1 MVCSNEN
8 PLMNYEIEYKYLI
21 KKLPFDIENQN
32 IKKKY
37 IEQIYFKTS
46 DEKNEFLKKKVN
58 LQSIE
63 NITTFRVRKII
74 ENNLTYY
81 ILTLKTTGELQR
93 EEYEAFLSEYEYSY
107 LSKEVISVIVKNRY
121 IEDILYNDKT
131 YTFEF
136 DEYLNLNTD
145 LFTCEV
151 EVDSL
156 DKSLKEDIEYILG
169 NVYGLDYEDVTKDK
183 KYKNKYLTE
192 TFGTKPI
199 F

>member
-1 MVCSNEN
+1 MVKANKN

-21 KKLPFDIENQN
+21 KKLPFDKESQN

-46 DEKNEFLKKKVN
+46 AEKNEFIKKKVN
-58 LQSIE
+58 LDSIE

-81 ILTLKTTGELQR
+81 ILTLKTTGQLQR
-93 EEYEAFLSEYEYSY
+93 EEYEAFLSEYEYRY
-107 LSKEVISVIVKNRY
+107 LSEEIVTVIIKNRY
-121 IEDILYNDKT
+121 IEDVIYNDKT

-136 DEYLNLNTD
+136 DEYLNLNID
-145 LFTCEV
+145 LLTCEV
-151 EVDSL
+151 EVDSI
-156 DKSLKEDIEYILG
+156 DKRLKEDIEHILRD
-169 NVYGLDYEDVTKDK
+169 VYGLDYEDVTNEK

-199 F
+199 

>member
-1 MVCSNEN
+1 MVRANKN

-21 KKLPFDIENQN
+21 KKLPFDKESQN

-46 DEKNEFLKKKVN
+46 AEKNEFIKKKVN
-58 LQSIE
+58 LDSIE

-81 ILTLKTTGELQR
+81 ILTLKTTGQLQR
-93 EEYEAFLSEYEYSY
+93 EEYETFLSEYEYRY
-107 LSKEVISVIVKNRY
+107 LSEEIVTVIIKNRY
-121 IEDILYNDKT
+121 IEDVIYNDKT

-136 DEYLNLNTD
+136 DEYLNLNID
-145 LFTCEV
+145 LLTCEV

-156 DKSLKEDIEYILG
+156 DKRLKEDIEHILRD
-169 NVYGLDYEDVTKDK
+169 VYGLDYEDVTNEK

-199 F
+199 

>member
-1 MVCSNEN
+1 MVRANKN

-21 KKLPFDIENQN
+21 KELPFDKESQN

-46 DEKNEFLKKKVN
+46 AEKNEFIKKKVN
-58 LQSIE
+58 LDSIE

-81 ILTLKTTGELQR
+81 ILTLKTTGQLQR
-93 EEYEAFLSEYEYSY
+93 EEYEAFLSEYEYRY
-107 LSKEVISVIVKNRY
+107 LSEEIVTVIIKNRY
-121 IEDILYNDKT
+121 IEDVIYNDKT

-136 DEYLNLNTD
+136 DEYLNLNID
-145 LFTCEV
+145 LLTCEV

-156 DKSLKEDIEYILG
+156 DKRLKEDIEHILRD
-169 NVYGLDYEDVTKDK
+169 VYGLDYEDVTNEK

-199 F
+199 

>member
-1 MVCSNEN
+1 MVRANKN

-21 KKLPFDIENQN
+21 KKLPFDKESQN

-46 DEKNEFLKKKVN
+46 AEKNEFIKKKVN
-58 LQSIE
+58 LDSIE

-81 ILTLKTTGELQR
+81 ILTLKTTGQLQR
-93 EEYEAFLSEYEYSY
+93 EEYEAFLSEYEYRY
-107 LSKEVISVIVKNRY
+107 LSEEIVTVIIKNRY
-121 IEDILYNDKT
+121 IEDVIYNDKT

-136 DEYLNLNTD
+136 DEYLNLNID
-145 LFTCEV
+145 LLTCEV

-156 DKSLKEDIEYILG
+156 DKRLKEDIEHILRD
-169 NVYGLDYEDVTKDK
+169 VYGLDYEDVTNEK

-199 F
+199 

>member
-1 MVCSNEN
+1 MVRANKN

-21 KKLPFDIENQN
+21 KKLPFDKESQN

-46 DEKNEFLKKKVN
+46 AEKNEFIKKKVN
-58 LQSIE
+58 LDSIE

-81 ILTLKTTGELQR
+81 ILTLKTTGQLQR
-93 EEYEAFLSEYEYSY
+93 EEYEAFLSEYEYRY
-107 LSKEVISVIVKNRY
+107 LSEEIVTVIIKNRY
-121 IEDILYNDKT
+121 IEDVIYNDKT

-136 DEYLNLNTD
+136 DEYLNLNID
-145 LFTCEV
+145 LLTCEV

-156 DKSLKEDIEYILG
+156 DKRLKEDIEHILKD
-169 NVYGLDYEDVTKDK
+169 VYGLDYEDVTNEK

-199 F
+199 

>member
-1 MVCSNEN
+1 MVRANKN

-21 KKLPFDIENQN
+21 KKLPFDKESQN

-46 DEKNEFLKKKVN
+46 DEKNEFIKKKVN
-58 LQSIE
+58 LDSIE

-81 ILTLKTTGELQR
+81 ILTLKTTGQLQR
-93 EEYEAFLSEYEYSY
+93 EEYEAFLSEYEYRY
-107 LSKEVISVIVKNRY
+107 LSEEIETVIIKNRY
-121 IEDILYNDKT
+121 IEDVIYNDKT

-136 DEYLNLNTD
+136 DEYLNLNID
-145 LFTCEV
+145 LLTCEV

-156 DKSLKEDIEYILG
+156 DKRLKEDIEHILRD
-169 NVYGLDYEDVTKDK
+169 VYGLEYEDVTNEK

-199 F
+199 

>member
-1 MVCSNEN
+1 MVRANKN

-21 KKLPFDIENQN
+21 KKLPFDKETQN

-46 DEKNEFLKKKVN
+46 AEKNEFIKKKVN
-58 LQSIE
+58 LDSIE

-81 ILTLKTTGELQR
+81 ILTLKTTGQLQR
-93 EEYEAFLSEYEYSY
+93 EEYEAFLSEYEYRY
-107 LSKEVISVIVKNRY
+107 LSEEIVTVIIKNRY
-121 IEDILYNDKT
+121 IEDVIYNDKT

-136 DEYLNLNTD
+136 DEYLNLNID
-145 LFTCEV
+145 LLTCEV

-156 DKSLKEDIEYILG
+156 DKRLKEDIEHILRD
-169 NVYGLDYEDVTKDK
+169 VYGLDYEDVTNEK

-199 F
+199 